1 MGFDK
6 SIEQYLFRNLLTNIN
21 VFMWLKDIIQG
32 ENKNEKNYI
41 HYFEY

>member
-6 SIEQYLFRNLLTNIN
+6 SIEQLFRNLLTKIH
-21 VFMWLKDIIQG
+21 VFMCLKDIIQG